1 MTVRTSYGHYEL
13 MVMPFGLIN
22 APTPTFDELPVLEVP
37 RKICVNVFGWH
48 FGLFQTKMEH
58 LEHFKTIFKV
68 LKTNQLYVK
77 MNKCEFGVP

>member
-37 RKICVNVFGWH
+37 RKICVNVFG
-48 FGLFQTKMEH
+48 
-58 LEHFKTIFKV
+58 
-68 LKTNQLYVK
+68 
-77 MNKCEFGVP
+77 